1 VKKVSLWLGLG
12 TAVLFFLGVVG
23 LVLGLVMPGGLTP
36 PESIPTGG
44 KSPLSEIRKKSD
56 LLSKQL
62 ADLLERPAFP
72 GANPLPHRVF
82 VSRTLL
88 FLPNEKESVQALRSD
103 LVTSDGI
110 NVGWKIQ
117 HGFDLEDPNLA
128 GQDDDSDG
136 FSNKEEFD
144 KGTDPNDSSSSP
156 SKWVKIKI
164 AAFDTNSLGL
174 GLSGKSSDRYTLRL
188 ALSGKKKDVDVVV
201 GDQLWLAVSSKGVD
215 IGKSESEWEKIKEA
229 GACPHAIPILIKGYH
244 EEKGKRMDEKT
255 KTENDFDDS
264 YLEIERS
271 DGISGLFKIL
281 IDERGKSRGVNWSV
295 GDIRLVSLRPGEGE
309 MGPYR
314 VGQLFSYAGKDFVIR
329 DATPSKVSLKMQPE
343 GEEVQIL
350 PKTP

>member
-1 VKKVSLWLGLG
+1 MKKVSLWLGLG
-12 TAVLFFLGVVG
+12 TGVLLLLGVVG
-23 LVLGLVMPGGLTP
+23 LVLGLVMPGGLTL
-36 PESIPTGG
+36 PEAIPAGG

-88 FLPNEKESVQALRSD
+88 FLPNEKESVQALRPD

-110 NVGWKIQ
+110 NVDWKIK
-117 HGFDLEDPNLA
+117 HGFDLEDSNVA
-128 GQDDDSDG
+128 TQDDDSDG

-164 AAFDTNSLGL
+164 AGVDTNTLGL
-174 GLSGKSSDRYTLRL
+174 GLAGKSPDRYTLRL
-188 ALSGKKKDVDVVV
+188 ALPGKKKDVDVMV
-201 GDQLWLAVSSKGVD
+201 GDQLWLAVNSKGLD
-215 IGKSESEWEKIKEA
+215 IIKSESEWEKVKEA

-244 EEKGKRMDEKT
+244 EDKGKRMDEKT

-264 YLEIERS
+264 YLEIERN

-281 IDERGKSRGVNWSV
+281 IDERGKSRGVVWPV
-295 GDIRLVSLRPGEGE
+295 GDIRLVSMVPGEGE
-309 MGPYR
+309 LGPYR
-314 VGQLFSYAGKDFVIR
+314 VGQTISYSGKKFVIR
-329 DATPSKVSLKMQPE
+329 DATSSKVSLWMQPE

>member
-1 VKKVSLWLGLG
+1 MKKVSFGLGLG
-12 TAVLFFLGVVG
+12 TGVLLLLGGVG

-36 PESIPTGG
+36 PESIPAGG

-56 LLSKQL
+56 LLSRQL
-62 ADLLERPAFP
+62 TDLLESPAFP
-72 GANPLPHRVF
+72 GAKPLPNRVF

-110 NVGWKIQ
+110 NVDWKIK
-117 HGFDLEDPNLA
+117 HGFDLEDPNIA
-128 GQDDDSDG
+128 AQDDDSDG

-164 AAFDTNSLGL
+164 AAFDTNTLGL
-174 GLSGKSSDRYTLRL
+174 GLAGKSPDRYTLRL
-188 ALSGKKKDVDVVV
+188 ALPGKKKDVDVMV
-201 GDQLWLAVSSKGVD
+201 GDRLWLAVNSKGLD
-215 IGKSESEWEKIKEA
+215 ISKSESEWEKIKEA

-244 EEKGKRMDEKT
+244 EDKGKRMDEKT

-281 IDERGKSRGVNWSV
+281 IDERGRSRGVNWSV
-295 GDIRLVSLRPGEGE
+295 GDIRLVSMVPGEGE
-309 MGPYR
+309 LGPYR
-314 VGQLFSYAGKDFVIR
+314 IGQTISYAGKKFVIR
-329 DATPSKVSLKMQPE
+329 DATSSKVSLWMQPE

>member
-12 TAVLFFLGVVG
+12 TGVLLLLGVVG
-23 LVLGLVMPGGLTP
+23 LVLGLVMPGGLTL
-36 PESIPTGG
+36 PEAIPAGG

-88 FLPNEKESVQALRSD
+88 FLPNEKESVQALRPD

-110 NVGWKIQ
+110 NVDWKIK
-117 HGFDLEDPNLA
+117 HGFDLEDSNVA
-128 GQDDDSDG
+128 TQDDDSDG

-164 AAFDTNSLGL
+164 AGVDTNTLGL
-174 GLSGKSSDRYTLRL
+174 GLAGKSPDRYTLRL
-188 ALSGKKKDVDVVV
+188 ALPGKKKDVDVMV
-201 GDQLWLAVSSKGVD
+201 GDQLWLAVNSKGLD
-215 IGKSESEWEKIKEA
+215 IIKSESEWEKVKEA

-244 EEKGKRMDEKT
+244 EDKGKRMDEKT

-264 YLEIERS
+264 YLEIERN

-281 IDERGKSRGVNWSV
+281 IDERGKSRGVVWPV
-295 GDIRLVSLRPGEGE
+295 GDIRLVSMVPGEGE
-309 MGPYR
+309 LGPYR
-314 VGQLFSYAGKDFVIR
+314 VGQTISYSGKKFVIR
-329 DATPSKVSLKMQPE
+329 DATSSKVSLWMQPE

>member
-12 TAVLFFLGVVG
+12 TGALLLLGVVG
-23 LVLGLVMPGGLTP
+23 LVLGLVMPGRLTL
-36 PESIPTGG
+36 PESIPAGG

-56 LLSKQL
+56 LLSTQL

-88 FLPNEKESVQALRSD
+88 FLPNEKESVQALRPD

-110 NVGWKIQ
+110 NVDWKIK
-117 HGFDLEDPNLA
+117 HGFDLEDSNVA
-128 GQDDDSDG
+128 TQDDDSDG

-164 AAFDTNSLGL
+164 AGVDTNTLGL
-174 GLSGKSSDRYTLRL
+174 GLAGKSPDRYTLRL
-188 ALSGKKKDVDVVV
+188 ALPGKKKDVDVMV
-201 GDQLWLAVSSKGVD
+201 GDQLWLAVNSKGLD
-215 IGKSESEWEKIKEA
+215 IIKSESEWEKIKEA

-244 EEKGKRMDEKT
+244 EDKGKRMDEKT

-264 YLEIERS
+264 YLEIERK

-281 IDERGKSRGVNWSV
+281 IDERGKSRGVVWPV
-295 GDIRLVSLRPGEGE
+295 GDIRLVSMVPGEGE
-309 MGPYR
+309 LGPYR
-314 VGQLFSYAGKDFVIR
+314 VGQTISYSGKKFVIR
-329 DATPSKVSLKMQPE
+329 DATSSKVSLWMQPE

>member
-1 VKKVSLWLGLG
+1 VKKASFWLGLG
-12 TAVLFFLGVVG
+12 TGVLLLLGVVG
-23 LVLGLVMPGGLTP
+23 IILGLVMPGGLTL
-36 PESIPTGG
+36 PESIPAGG

-72 GANPLPHRVF
+72 GANPLLHRVF

-88 FLPNEKESVQALRSD
+88 FLPNEKESVQALQPD

-110 NVGWKIQ
+110 NVDWKIQ
-117 HGFDLEDPNLA
+117 HGFDLEDSNVA
-128 GQDDDSDG
+128 TQDDDSDG

-164 AAFDTNSLGL
+164 AGVDTNTLGL
-174 GLSGKSSDRYTLRL
+174 GLAGKSPDRYTLRL
-188 ALSGKKKDVDVVV
+188 ALPGKKKDVDVMV
-201 GDQLWLAVSSKGVD
+201 GDQLWLAVNSKGLD
-215 IGKSESEWEKIKEA
+215 ISKSESEWEKIKEA

-244 EEKGKRMDEKT
+244 EDKGNRMDEKT
-255 KTENDFDDS
+255 KTENYFDDS
-264 YLEIERS
+264 YLEIERN
-271 DGISGLFKIL
+271 DGISGLFKIF
-281 IDERGKSRGVNWSV
+281 IDERGKSRGVVWPV
-295 GDIRLVSLRPGEGE
+295 GDIRLVSMVPGEGE
-309 MGPYR
+309 LGPYR
-314 VGQLFSYAGKDFVIR
+314 VGQTISYAGKKFVIR
-329 DATPSKVSLKMQPE
+329 DATSSKVSLWMQPE